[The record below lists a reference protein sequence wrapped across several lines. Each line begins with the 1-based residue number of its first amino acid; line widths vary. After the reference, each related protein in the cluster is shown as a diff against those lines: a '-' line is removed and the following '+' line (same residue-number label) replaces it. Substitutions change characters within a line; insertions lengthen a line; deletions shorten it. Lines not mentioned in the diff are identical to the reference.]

1 MIPVSKPYFDN
12 KEEEYLQDA
21 IKSGYLTWHGKYVN
35 LFAEK
40 FAQYIGV
47 DCAIACN
54 TGTSAIHLC
63 LLALGITTG
72 DEVIT
77 TNLTFAS
84 TVFAISYCRA
94 TPVLVD
100 IGDDWNI
107 DVSKI
112 EEKITKKTR
121 AIIVVHLYGHPCNM
135 PAIMQIARKHN
146 LYVVED
152 CAEAIGAKSGDKLTT
167 KRVGSIGDI
176 SAFSFFGNKVI
187 TTGEGGMVVTDNEE
201 LASKVDFYTNQAQV
215 ARYYHT
221 DVGYNYR
228 MTNLQA
234 AVGLAQLEKIEL
246 ILDRRRLLRDRY
258 NSNLSGL
265 GLKLM
270 PSEFNDINWLYSL
283 EVYRRD
289 ELIDRLNKLSIESRP
304 FFRPIDSLPMYKTD
318 LKFLKSLEASENGI
332 NLPTYCDLSFDEI
345 DLICTIIK
353 KHVRLYG

>member
-1 MIPVSKPYFDN
+1 MIPVSKPYFDG
-12 KEEEYLQDA
+12 KEAEYLQDA
-21 IKSGYLTWHGKYVN
+21 INSGYLTWHGKFVK
-35 LFAEK
+35 LFTDKFAE
-40 FAQYIGV
+40 YTGV
-47 DCAIACN
+47 DYAIACN

-72 DEVIT
+72 DNVIT

-84 TVFAISYCRA
+84 TVFAISYCGA

-107 DVSKI
+107 DVNKI
-112 EEKITKKTR
+112 EERITPKTK
-121 AIIVVHLYGHPCNM
+121 AIIAVHLYGHPCNM

-152 CAEAIGAKSGDKLTT
+152 CAEAIGAKSGDKLVT
-167 KRVGSIGDI
+167 KKVGSIGDI
-176 SAFSFFGNKVI
+176 AAFSFFGNKVI
-187 TTGEGGMVVTDNEE
+187 TTGEGGMVVTNNKD
-201 LASKVDFYTNQAQV
+201 LAGKVEYYTNQAQV
-215 ARYYHT
+215 GRYYHT

-234 AVGLAQLEKIEL
+234 AVGLAQLEKIGL

-289 ELIDRLNKLSIESRP
+289 ELIDRLSKLEIDSRP
-304 FFRPIDSLPMYKTD
+304 FFRPMDSLPMYKTD
-318 LKFLKSLEASENGI
+318 FKFPKSLEASENGI
-332 NLPTYCDLSFDEI
+332 NLPTYCDLSYDNI
-345 DLICTIIK
+345 DMICTVIR
-353 KHVRLYG
+353 KHVKLYE